1 MWRKRVNKTPTILQM
16 EAVECGAAALAMIL
30 AYYGR
35 YVPLEE
41 LRVACGVSRDG
52 SKASNVVKAARRY
65 GLTAKGFKKEPEGLI
80 QLHWPA
86 ILFWEFNHFVV
97 FEGFRGRYAYLNDP
111 AYGPRRVT
119 LTEFDRAFT
128 GVVLVFEPEADFQR
142 GGKPPN
148 LYGLLWRRLQGSGL
162 LLIYVLIASFALV
175 IPGIIIPA
183 FAGIF
188 VDKILINQLKDW
200 INPLLVGMVIA
211 AGLQAALMGLQQY
224 YLLRLETKLAVTMAS
239 QFFWH
244 VLRLPMDFF
253 TQRYAGDVSNR
264 VAANERLAR
273 LLSGE
278 LATTLMSL
286 ITVVFYAIVMW
297 FYDPLLT
304 AVGVSLALFNP
315 MALKMVARQRE
326 NSQRRLLQDAGK
338 LDATTISSIHGI
350 ETLKANGAEND
361 AFSRWAGYQ
370 AKVLVAQQQ
379 LSAYTHLLNVIPP
392 LLSALTAAAVLGM
405 GGLRVMEGQM
415 TIGMLIAFQGLMA
428 NFTGP
433 LATLVNLGGNL
444 QTIKGDLT
452 RLEDVLRYPLD
463 PKAPE
468 RVTVATPIKLNG
480 EIELRKI
487 QFGYSPL
494 EPPLID
500 GFSLHLTPGK
510 RVALVGSSGSGKSTL
525 GKLIAGLYR
534 PWSGEILFDGQPLA
548 TIPAQVLASSIA
560 LVDQEVFLFEGT
572 LRENLGLWD
581 DTLPD
586 AAITQALKDAAIH
599 EDISSRPKGH
609 DCYVSEGGTNF
620 SGGQRQRIEIARA
633 LVGNPTVLILDE
645 ATAAL
650 DPITEKRIDD
660 NLRRCGCTCII
671 IAHRLSTIRDCDE
684 IIVLQRGQV
693 VERGIH
699 DELMAQEG
707 VYARLMAAEF

>member
-1 MWRKRVNKTPTILQM
+1 MWHKRVKTPTLLQM

-30 AYYGR
+30 AYHGR

-52 SKASNVVKAARRY
+52 SKASNIVKAARRY
-65 GLTAKGFKKEPEGLI
+65 GLTAKGFKKEPEGLT
-80 QLHWPA
+80 QLPWPA

-97 FEGFRGRYAYLNDP
+97 FEGFKGRYAYLNDP
-111 AYGPRRVT
+111 AYGPRRVP
-119 LTEFDRAFT
+119 LSEFDKAFT
-128 GVVLVFEPEADFQR
+128 GVVLVFEPTADFKR

-148 LYGLLWRRLQGSGL
+148 LYGLLWRRLQGVGL
-162 LLIYVLIASFALV
+162 LLTYVLIASFALV
-175 IPGIIIPA
+175 IPGMVIPT
-183 FAGIF
+183 FTGIF
-188 VDKILINQLKDW
+188 VDKILINQLDGWLK
-200 INPLLVGMVIA
+200 PLLVGMLIA
-211 AGLQAALMGLQQY
+211 AFLQASLIGLQQY
-224 YLLRLETKLAVTMAS
+224 YLLRLETKLAVTTAS

-244 VLRLPMDFF
+244 VLRLPMEFF
-253 TQRYAGDVSNR
+253 TQRYAGDISHR
-264 VAANERLAR
+264 IATNEGLAR

-278 LATTLMSL
+278 LASTLMSL
-286 ITVVFYAIVMW
+286 MTVIFYAVVMW

-304 AVGVSLALFNP
+304 AVGVGLALFNP
-315 MALKMVARQRE
+315 VALKMVSRQRE
-326 NSQRRLLQDAGK
+326 DSQRRLLQEAGK
-338 LDATTISSIHGI
+338 LNATTLGSIHSI
-350 ETLKANGAEND
+350 ETLKASGAEND

-379 LSAYTHLLNVIPP
+379 LSTYTHFLNVVPP
-392 LLSALTAAAVLGM
+392 LLSALTAVTILGL
-405 GGLRVMEGQM
+405 GGWRVMEGEM

-433 LATLVNLGGNL
+433 LAMLVNLGGNL

-452 RLEDVLRYPLD
+452 RLEDVLRYPLH
-463 PKAPE
+463 PQTQGT
-468 RVTVATPIKLNG
+468 VTTPVKLSG
-480 EIELRKI
+480 DIELREI

-500 GFSLHLTPGK
+500 GFSLHLTPGQ

-525 GKLIAGLYR
+525 GKLMAGLYR
-534 PWSGEILFDGQPLA
+534 PWSGQILMDGQPLA
-548 TIPAQVLASSIA
+548 TIPSQVFASSVA

-599 EDISSRPKGH
+599 EDIASRLKGY

-684 IIVLQRGQV
+684 IIVLQRGKV
-693 VERGIH
+693 VERGSH
-699 DELMAQEG
+699 DELLAQKG
-707 VYARLMAAEF
+707 AYARLIAAE